1 VGLFIKSKPKFNTF
15 AKNIDEKME
24 ELLKKFENKKP
35 EIVFEWKDEKT
46 DAEGWIVINSL
57 RGGAAA
63 GGTRM
68 RIGVT
73 KDEVLALAKTMEV
86 KFTVAGPPIGGGKS
100 GINFDPR
107 DPRKKEVLK
116 RWYAAAKPLLKTYY
130 GTGGDMNVDE
140 VHEVIPMCE
149 EQGIS
154 FPLEGIVNGHLRR
167 DEKGKM
173 KIINQLKEGVPL
185 IVREESLTP
194 NPNNNYSVG
203 DLITGYGVSETIL
216 HYYTIY
222 GGQVKGKRVIIQG
235 WGNVAGAAAYYLA
248 QAGAVIVGIIDKAGG
263 VVKSEGYSFK
273 EIQSFLENRSSNF
286 LETEDMLSFK
296 QANENIWSVGA
307 EIFVPAA
314 ASRLLTQAQL
324 DAMVDNGLE
333 VISSGANVPFA
344 DKEIFFGPI
353 SKSADERVSVLP
365 DFIANCGMARVF
377 AYLMEDNVE
386 MTDKAIFSDTSNC
399 IKNALTKSHAINN
412 SKTNISKTAIEI
424 ALKQLV

>member
-1 VGLFIKSKPKFNTF
+1 
-15 AKNIDEKME
+15 ME
-24 ELLKKFENKKP
+24 ELLKKFEDKKP
-35 EIVFEWKDEKT
+35 EVVFEWKDEKT

-68 RIGVT
+68 RVGVT

-107 DPRKKEVLK
+107 DPRKQEVLR

-140 VHEVIPMCE
+140 VHEVMPMCA
-149 EQGIS
+149 EQGIL
-154 FPLEGIVNGHLRR
+154 FPLEGIVNGHHRR
-167 DEKGKM
+167 DEEGKM

-185 IVREESLTP
+185 IVKDENLTP
-194 NPNNNYSVG
+194 NPNKDYSVG

-216 HYYTIY
+216 HYYNIY
-222 GGQVKGKRVIIQG
+222 GGDVKGKRVIIQG

-248 QAGAVIVGIIDKAGG
+248 QAGAIIVGIIDKVGG
-263 VVKSEGYSFK
+263 VVNPDGYSFEEVK
-273 EIQSFLENRSSNF
+273 SLLEDRTSNF
-286 LETEDMLSFK
+286 LEADNMLSFEE
-296 QANENIWSVGA
+296 ANKKVWSVGA

-314 ASRLLTQAQL
+314 ASRLLSQKQL
-324 DAMVDNGLE
+324 DTMIDNGLE

-377 AYLMEDNVE
+377 AYLMEDKIE
-386 MTDKAIFSDTSNC
+386 MTDKAIFADTSNC
-399 IKNALTKSHAINN
+399 IKNALIKSHAINN
-412 SKTNISKTAIEI
+412 SKTDISKTAFEI

>member
-1 VGLFIKSKPKFNTF
+1 
-15 AKNIDEKME
+15 ME
-24 ELLKKFENKKP
+24 ELLKKFEDKKP

-68 RIGVT
+68 RVGVT

-100 GINFDPR
+100 GINFDPS
-107 DPRKKEVLK
+107 DARKKEVLR
-116 RWYAAAKPLLKTYY
+116 RWYAATKPLLKTYY

-149 EQGIS
+149 EQGIL
-154 FPLEGIVNGHLRR
+154 FPLEGIVNGHQRR
-167 DEKGKM
+167 DEQGKM
-173 KIINQLKEGVPL
+173 KIINQLKVGVPL

-194 NPNNNYSVG
+194 NPNKDYSVG

-216 HYYTIY
+216 HYYNIY
-222 GGQVKGKRVIIQG
+222 GGEVKEKRVIIQG
-235 WGNVAGAAAYYLA
+235 WGNVAGASAYYLA
-248 QAGAVIVGIIDKAGG
+248 QAGAIIVGIIDKAGG
-263 VVKSEGYSFK
+263 IVKSEGYSFE
-273 EIQSFLENRSSNF
+273 EIKSLLENRSSNF
-286 LETEDMLSFK
+286 LEAENILSFE
-296 QANENIWSVGA
+296 QANEKVWNVGA

-314 ASRLLTQAQL
+314 ASRLLTQTQL
-324 DAMVDNGLE
+324 DSMIDNGLE

-386 MTDKAIFSDTSNC
+386 MTDKVIFSDTSNC
-399 IKNALTKSHAINN
+399 IKNALIKSHSINK
-412 SKTNISKTAIEI
+412 SKTNISKTAFEI

>member
-1 VGLFIKSKPKFNTF
+1 ML
-15 AKNIDEKME
+15 
-24 ELLKKFENKKP
+24 ELLKKFEDKKP
-35 EIVFEWKDEKT
+35 EVVFEWKDEHT
-46 DAEGWIVINSL
+46 NAEGWIVINSL

-68 RIGVT
+68 RVGVT
-73 KDEVLALAKTMEV
+73 RNEVLALAKTMEV

-107 DPRKKEVLK
+107 DPRKKEVLQ

-149 EQGIS
+149 EQGIL
-154 FPLEGIVNGHLRR
+154 FPLEGIVNGHHRK

-173 KIINQLKEGVPL
+173 KIINQLKAGVPL
-185 IVREESLTP
+185 IVKETTLTP
-194 NPNNNYSVG
+194 DPNKDYSVG
-203 DLITGYGVSETIL
+203 DLITGYGVSEAIL
-216 HYYTIY
+216 HYYNIY
-222 GGQVKGKRVIIQG
+222 GGEVKGKRVIVQG
-235 WGNVAGAAAYYLA
+235 WGNVAGAAAYYLS
-248 QAGAVIVGIIDKAGG
+248 QAGAIIVGIIDIGGG
-263 VVKSEGYSFK
+263 VINTEGYSFS
-273 EIQSFLENRSSNF
+273 EIKDLLTNRTSNF
-286 LETEDMLSFK
+286 LEAENMMSFEEVNK
-296 QANENIWSVGA
+296 KIWSVGA

-314 ASRLLTQAQL
+314 ASRLLSQSQL
-324 DAMVDNGLE
+324 NQMIDGGLE

-377 AYLMEDNVE
+377 AYLMEDNIE
-386 MTDKAIFSDTSNC
+386 ITDVAIFKDTSDR
-399 IKNALTKSHAINN
+399 IGKALQDSYNNN
-412 SKTNISKTAIEI
+412 SSKQNISKTAFEI

>member
-1 VGLFIKSKPKFNTF
+1 
-15 AKNIDEKME
+15 ME
-24 ELLKKFENKKP
+24 ELLKKFEDKKP
-35 EIVFEWKDEKT
+35 VVVFEWKDTET

-73 KDEVLALAKTMEV
+73 RDEVLALAKTMEV

-107 DPRKKEVLK
+107 DPRKEGVLR

-140 VHEVIPMCE
+140 VHEVMPMCE
-149 EQGIS
+149 EQGIL
-154 FPLEGIVNGHLRR
+154 FPLEGIVNGHHRR
-167 DEKGKM
+167 DEVGKM

-185 IVREESLTP
+185 IVRDVKLTP
-194 NPNNNYSVG
+194 NLDKDYSVG

-216 HYYTIY
+216 HYYNIY
-222 GGQVKGKRVIIQG
+222 GGDVKGKRVIVQG

-248 QAGAVIVGIIDKAGG
+248 QAGAIIVGIIDIGGG
-263 VVKSEGYSFK
+263 VINNDGYTFEEIKSL
-273 EIQSFLENRSSNF
+273 LEDRSSNF
-286 LETEDMLSFK
+286 LETENMLTFK
-296 QANENIWSVGA
+296 QANEKIWSVGA
-307 EIFVPAA
+307 EIFIPAA
-314 ASRLLTQAQL
+314 ASRLLSQNQL
-324 DAMVDNGLE
+324 DTMIDNGLE

-353 SKSADERVSVLP
+353 SKSADERISVLP

-377 AYLMEDNVE
+377 AYLMEDKIE
-386 MTDKAIFSDTSNC
+386 MTDKAIFADTSNC
-399 IKNALTKSHAINN
+399 IKNALIKSHSINT
-412 SKTNISKTAIEI
+412 SKTQISKTAFEI

>member
-1 VGLFIKSKPKFNTF
+1 MKSKPKFNTF
-15 AKNIDEKME
+15 AKKYITKKME
-24 ELLKKFENKKP
+24 ELLKKFEDKEP

-68 RIGVT
+68 RVGVT

-140 VHEVIPMCE
+140 VHEVIPMCK
-149 EQGIS
+149 EQGIL
-154 FPLEGIVNGHLRR
+154 FPLEGIVNGHHRR
-167 DEKGKM
+167 DEQGKM
-173 KIINQLKEGVPL
+173 KIINQLKVGVPL
-185 IVREESLTP
+185 IVREASLTP
-194 NPNNNYSVG
+194 NTDKDYSVG

-216 HYYTIY
+216 HYYNIY
-222 GGQVKGKRVIIQG
+222 GGEIKGKRVIIQG

-248 QAGAVIVGIIDKAGG
+248 QAGATIVGIIDKVGG
-263 VVKSEGYSFK
+263 LVKPEGYSFE
-273 EIQSFLENRSSNF
+273 EIKSLLEDRSSNF
-286 LETEDMLSFK
+286 LETENMLTFK
-296 QANENIWSVGA
+296 QANEKIWSVGA

-324 DAMVDNGLE
+324 DAMIDNGLE

-377 AYLMEDNVE
+377 AYLMENNVE
-386 MTDKAIFSDTSNC
+386 ITDIAIFADTSDC
-399 IKNALTKSHAINN
+399 IKNALIKSHSINN
-412 SKTNISKTAIEI
+412 SKTNLSKTAFEI

>member
-1 VGLFIKSKPKFNTF
+1 
-15 AKNIDEKME
+15 ME
-24 ELLKKFENKKP
+24 ELLKKFEDKKP
-35 EIVFEWKDEKT
+35 EVVFEWKDEYT

-73 KDEVLALAKTMEV
+73 RNEVLALAKTMEV

-107 DPRKKEVLK
+107 DPRKKEVLQ

-140 VHEVIPMCE
+140 VHEVMPMCE
-149 EQGIS
+149 EQGIL
-154 FPLEGIVNGHLRR
+154 FPLEGIVNGHHRK
-167 DEKGKM
+167 DEVGKM
-173 KIINQLKEGVPL
+173 KIINQLKIGVPL
-185 IVREESLTP
+185 IVKDPSLTP
-194 NPNNNYSVG
+194 DPTKNYSVG
-203 DLITGYGVSETIL
+203 DLITGYGVSEAIL
-216 HYYTIY
+216 HYYNIY
-222 GGQVKGKRVIIQG
+222 GGEVKGKKVIIQG

-248 QAGAVIVGIIDKAGG
+248 QAGAIIVGIIDKVGG
-263 VVKSEGYSFK
+263 VINTEGFTFNEIKSLL
-273 EIQSFLENRSSNF
+273 INRTSNF
-286 LETEDMLSFK
+286 LEIDNMMSFDEV
-296 QANENIWSVGA
+296 NEKIWSIGA

-314 ASRLLTQAQL
+314 SSRLLSQSQL
-324 DAMVDNGLE
+324 DQMIDNGLE

-353 SKSADERVSVLP
+353 SKSADQRISVLP

-377 AYLMEDNVE
+377 AYLMEDKVE
-386 MTDKAIFSDTSNC
+386 MTDKAIFQDTSK
-399 IKNALTKSHAINN
+399 IIGDALQDSYNINN
-412 SKTNISKTAIEI
+412 SKQNISKTAMEI

>member
-1 VGLFIKSKPKFNTF
+1 ML
-15 AKNIDEKME
+15 
-24 ELLKKFENKKP
+24 ELLKKFEDKKP
-35 EIVFEWKDEKT
+35 EVVFEWKDEHT
-46 DAEGWIVINSL
+46 NAEGWIVINSL

-68 RIGVT
+68 RVGVT
-73 KDEVLALAKTMEV
+73 RNEVLSLAKTMEV

-107 DPRKKEVLK
+107 DPRKKEVLQ

-149 EQGIS
+149 EQGIL
-154 FPLEGIVNGHLRR
+154 FPLEGIVNGHHRK

-173 KIINQLKEGVPL
+173 KIINQLKAGVPL
-185 IVREESLTP
+185 IVKETNLTP
-194 NPNNNYSVG
+194 DPNKDYSVG
-203 DLITGYGVSETIL
+203 DLITGYGVSEAIL
-216 HYYTIY
+216 HYYNIY
-222 GGQVKGKRVIIQG
+222 GGEVKGKRVIVQG
-235 WGNVAGAAAYYLA
+235 WGNVAGAAAYYLS
-248 QAGAVIVGIIDKAGG
+248 QAGAIIVGIIDIGGG
-263 VVKSEGYSFK
+263 VINTEGFSFSEIK
-273 EIQSFLENRSSNF
+273 DLLTNRTSNF
-286 LETEDMLSFK
+286 LEAENMMSFEEVNK
-296 QANENIWSVGA
+296 KIWSVGA

-314 ASRLLTQAQL
+314 ASRLISQSQL
-324 DAMVDNGLE
+324 NQMIDGGLE

-377 AYLMEDNVE
+377 AYLMEDNIE
-386 MTDKAIFSDTSNC
+386 ITDVAIFKDTSDR
-399 IKNALTKSHAINN
+399 IGKALQDSYNINS
-412 SKTNISKTAIEI
+412 SKQNISKTAFEI

>member
-1 VGLFIKSKPKFNTF
+1 M
-15 AKNIDEKME
+15 EK
-24 ELLKKFENKKP
+24 LLKRFEDKKP
-35 EIVFEWKDEKT
+35 EVVFEWKDELT

-107 DPRKKEVLK
+107 DPRKKEVLQ

-140 VHEVIPMCE
+140 VNEVMPICKE
-149 EQGIS
+149 NGIL
-154 FPLEGIVNGHLRR
+154 FPLEGIVRGHHKK
-167 DEKGKM
+167 DEEETM
-173 KIINQLKEGVPL
+173 KIINRLSEGVPL
-185 IVREESLTP
+185 IVRDEKLTP
-194 NPNNNYSVG
+194 NPNKDYSVG
-203 DLITGYGVSETIL
+203 DLITGYGVSEAIL
-216 HYYTIY
+216 HYYNIY
-222 GGQVKGKRVIIQG
+222 GGDVKGKRVIIQG

-248 QAGAVIVGIIDKAGG
+248 QAGAIIVGIIDKVGG
-263 VVKSEGYSFK
+263 VVNPDGYTFDEVKSLFED
-273 EIQSFLENRSSNF
+273 RTSNF
-286 LETEDMLSFK
+286 LASENMMSFEEV
-296 QANENIWSVGA
+296 NEKIWSVGA

-314 ASRLLTQAQL
+314 ASRLLSQNQL
-324 DAMVDNGLE
+324 DQMVENRLE

-377 AYLMEDNVE
+377 AYLMGDNIE
-386 MTDKAIFSDTSNC
+386 MTDTAIFSDTSNR
-399 IKNALTKSHAINN
+399 IKDALQNSYNLNKS
-412 SKTNISKTAIEI
+412 KQNISKTAMEI
-424 ALKQLV
+424 ALKQLI